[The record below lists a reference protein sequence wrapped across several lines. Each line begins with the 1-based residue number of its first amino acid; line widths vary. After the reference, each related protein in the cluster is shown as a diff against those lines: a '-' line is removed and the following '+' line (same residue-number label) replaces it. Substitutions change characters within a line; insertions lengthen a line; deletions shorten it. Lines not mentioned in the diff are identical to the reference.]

1 MMAKYVKDALFL
13 ILLTHISLVR
23 CRFPLIIM
31 EKKLDKIFFFFFL
44 VFFFHAFSLTPF
56 PDPHCFSMKIIS
68 ERKSLI
74 AKCR

>member
-31 EKKLDKIFFFFFL
+31 EKKLDKIFFFFFFGFL
-44 VFFFHAFSLTPF
+44 LSCIFSDPFSRSPLFFYENHF
-56 PDPHCFSMKIIS
+56 
-68 ERKSLI
+68 
-74 AKCR
+74 